1 MKAEGRHWIGGDA
14 VRQPGGPSFHAI
26 DPTTGG
32 VIGPAFPDA
41 SPAEIDRAMKLAAE
55 AFPAVAAV
63 PRERRARF
71 LETIAAELDRLGD
84 AWLDA
89 AHLET
94 GLPLARLQ
102 GERGRTLNQLRMFA
116 GVVRDGDYLDLCIE
130 RADPER
136 KPLPKPDLR
145 RINRPLGPVVVFGA
159 GNFPLAF
166 SVAGG
171 DTASALAAGCPVVVK
186 GHPAHPA
193 TSELAGSAIV
203 AAADACGLPP
213 GVFALLHGRTN
224 EVGERLVRHAR
235 TAAVGFTGSLAGG
248 RALFDIAAARPSPIP
263 VYAEMGSLNPVFL
276 LPRAVEM
283 RGPKIAEGLAASC
296 LGSMGQLCTKPGL
309 IVLRDSPEAEE
320 CVAELRRRILAAT
333 PGAMLT
339 PGMAAN
345 FARGTAR
352 AAATGAMTSGMTAP
366 LTAGS
371 ESPSGPAT
379 CLGTPALF
387 EVDVRAF
394 LAHPELRE
402 EIFGPA
408 AVVVRC
414 RDDFDLL
421 EVAEHLPGAL
431 AAAVHHADPAEA
443 VAYADLIEQ
452 VARRAGRV
460 VFNGYPTGVE
470 VTAAMMHGGPYPA
483 TTASAFTSVGADAI
497 KRWLR
502 PVAFQDAPVAIL
514 PTELRG

>member
-14 VRQPGGPSFHAI
+14 VHQPGAPEFQAI
-26 DPTTGG
+26 DPTTGAA
-32 VIGPAFPDA
+32 VGPRFPEA
-41 SPAEIDRAMKLAAE
+41 TSAEIDRALKLAAE

-89 AHLET
+89 AREET

-102 GERGRTLNQLRMFA
+102 SERARTLNQLRMFA
-116 GVVRDGDYLDLCIE
+116 GVVRDGDYLDVRIE

-203 AAADACGLPP
+203 AAADASGLPP
-213 GVFALLHGRTN
+213 GIFALLHGRTN
-224 EVGERLVRHAR
+224 EVGARLVRHPR

-248 RALFDIAAARPSPIP
+248 RALFDLAAARSSPIP

-283 RGPKIAEGLAASC
+283 RGSRIAEGLAASC

-309 IVLRDSPEAEE
+309 IVLRDGPEAEE
-320 CVAELRRRILAAT
+320 CIAELRRKILAAA
-333 PGAMLT
+333 PGPMLT

-345 FARGTAR
+345 FARGVAR
-352 AAATGAMTSGMTAP
+352 AAATGATSSGALGAATAS
-366 LTAGS
+366 AA
-371 ESPSGPAT
+371 SGPAT
-379 CLGTPALF
+379 CLAAPALF
-387 EVDVRAF
+387 EIDVRAF
-394 LAHPELRE
+394 LAHAELRE

-421 EVAEHLPGAL
+421 EVAENLPGAL

-452 VARRAGRV
+452 VVRRAGRV

-483 TTASAFTSVGADAI
+483 TTASAFTSVGSDAI

-502 PVAFQDAPVAIL
+502 PVAFQDAPPAIL